1 MRASGG
7 RIRSALGW
15 SELRRL
21 GVTFL
26 SVWLRFF
33 PLAWRS
39 RDTFPVFILAGTYVR
54 FILGT
59 LGNGWQLWA
68 IIGNVW

>member
-59 LGNGWQLWA
+59 LDNGGRLWA
-68 IIGNVW
+68 IMDNCW